1 LFSRLLICQV
11 FQFRVFNRIIRRLFD
26 LPLNLSPISNQIG
39 NVVNLRT
46 LRNFW
51 CVILVLEIVLRITV
65 EITSDSKVALLE
77 FILQNL
83 LVVLLLSVKVVDVE
97 VLLELALGV
106 FSRFLRTLLRLDL
119 ATVLQPLFE
128 EVGFGDELF
137 GLEDLEDGHFRVR
150 IRIIHVNIE
159 GACHY
164 VLEHRGDTLLI
175 GGRTGLLV

>member
-1 LFSRLLICQV
+1 M
-11 FQFRVFNRIIRRLFD
+11 
-26 LPLNLSPISNQIG
+26 
-39 NVVNLRT
+39 
-46 LRNFW
+46 
-51 CVILVLEIVLRITV
+51 ILVLQIVLRIGV
-65 EITSDSKVALLE
+65 ESTSDSKVALLK

-137 GLEDLEDGHFRVR
+137 GLEDLEDGHF
-150 IRIIHVNIE
+150 
-159 GACHY
+159 
-164 VLEHRGDTLLI
+164 
-175 GGRTGLLV
+175 